1 MVFFAISAYSLVM
14 NIVAI
19 QRLILLKHTLFGM
32 TWLAASA
39 LLPYLQ
45 KEAPQFELRPWL
57 LLTLAFTSARFS
69 GMCFNSYF
77 DRSFDAKNPRTKN
90 RPLPQGEISP
100 RFCAL
105 QALLYLAIFLWASW
119 AINSLCSLLS
129 LAVGVSV
136 VLYSLTKRISPL
148 CHFALGFIY
157 FFAPFCAWA
166 ALTGEISPS
175 PFFFGLACF
184 FTISA
189 SDIIYACQDVE
200 FDRTIGLYS
209 IPALFDIKRALS
221 IAALLHAC
229 AVGALYYESFLLDST
244 IFTISCGL
252 IASIM
257 AFCYMKLLLGQ
268 LSYMAVFTRINIS
281 SGTIL
286 LCASILE
293 LGLRWRAL

>member
-1 MVFFAISAYSLVM
+1 M
-14 NIVAI
+14 NIQAFE
-19 QRLILLKHTLFGM
+19 RLILVKHTLFGM
-32 TWLAASA
+32 TWLGASA

-45 KEAPQFELRPWL
+45 KDAPHFEPRVWL
-57 LLTLAFTSARFS
+57 LLIAAFCSARFS

-100 RFCAL
+100 IACVI
-105 QALLYLAIFLWASW
+105 QATLFLLLFFAASW
-119 AINSLCSLLS
+119 SINSLSGLMS
-129 LAVGVSV
+129 VGVALAV

-148 CHFALGFIY
+148 CHFALGIIY

-166 ALTGEISPS
+166 ALTGEISPN

-200 FDRTIGLYS
+200 FDRSIGLYS
-209 IPALFDIKRALS
+209 IPALIGTKKALIFAS
-221 IAALLHAC
+221 VLHYI
-229 AVGALYYESFLLDST
+229 AVGALIYESYLLDSWLFFISA
-244 IFTISCGL
+244 IFIGL
-252 IASIM
+252 LV

-268 LSYMAVFTRINIS
+268 LSHMAVFTRINIS

-286 LCASILE
+286 FAATLLE
-293 LGLRWRAL
+293 LGLRWRVL